1 MILDRNFELREDP
14 KEGVQITGITEVTIS
29 SINELNTVLRVGNR
43 NRSKESTGAND
54 ASSRSHAILQV
65 IV

>member
-1 MILDRNFELREDP
+1 M
-14 KEGVQITGITEVTIS
+14 QITGITEVTIS